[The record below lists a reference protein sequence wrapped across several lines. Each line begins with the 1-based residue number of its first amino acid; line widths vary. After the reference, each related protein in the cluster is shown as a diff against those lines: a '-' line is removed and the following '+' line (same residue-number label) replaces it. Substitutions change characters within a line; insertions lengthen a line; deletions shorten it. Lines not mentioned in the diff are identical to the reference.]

1 MKHFKSILFLLFIV
15 TFGLQGQPMTK
26 IKAPEFPGYA
36 DWLNT
41 DQAYKLADFRGKFV
55 LLDFWTYCCINC
67 IHVLPDL
74 KALEQKYANEL
85 VVIGVHSPK
94 FPGERETAN
103 IRQAIL
109 RYEIEHPVI
118 NDYQYSLW
126 KQYSIRAWPT
136 TVLIDPQG
144 YVVRGHSGENVWNVW
159 DGILEEEISAAD
171 KKGVLKR
178 SLFKPVMEPKIETV
192 LSFPGKVFAHPT
204 DNVLIISDSNHNR
217 ILIVNRDTGA
227 IQTVIGSG
235 AIGASDG
242 DFENATF
249 NHPQGIWQELDKI
262 YIADTENHLIR
273 VANLTSK
280 TVLTLAGTGKQSL
293 RFNEAGYGTTVGLNS
308 PWDLLYHDGL
318 LYVAMA
324 GFHQVWT
331 IDPSTSQAQPWLGSG
346 REDIIDGTA
355 YKSALAQPSGLTSD
369 GKFLYFADSEVSA
382 IRKAEF
388 KTGTVQT
395 LVGEGLFDFGDR
407 DGVGDRVRLQHALGV
422 VATDN
427 KLFIADTYNNKI
439 KELNPDTRRVVTFAG
454 TGKDGDSDG
463 AKASFDEPG
472 GIAYAENKIYIADT
486 NNHLI
491 RVVDTTTQETFTLE
505 IY

>member
-1 MKHFKSILFLLFIV
+1 MKPYKSLFFLFVLVI
-15 TFGLQGQPMTK
+15 GLQGQPMNK

-41 DQAYKLADFRGKFV
+41 DQSYKLADFHGKFV

-74 KALEQKYANEL
+74 KALEHKYANEL
-85 VVIGVHSPK
+85 IVVGVHSPK

-126 KQYSIRAWPT
+126 NQYNIRAWPT

-144 YVVRGHSGENVWNVW
+144 YVVSGHSGENVLNVW
-159 DGILEEEISAAD
+159 DDVLAEKISEAD
-171 KKGVLKR
+171 KKGILKR
-178 SLFKPVMEPKIETV
+178 SLFKPIIESKIESV

-204 DNVLIISDSNHNR
+204 HNVLIISDSNHNR
-217 ILIVNRDTGA
+217 ILVVNRETGA
-227 IQTVIGSG
+227 IQSIIGSG
-235 AIGASDG
+235 DRGAMDG
-242 DFENATF
+242 SFANATF
-249 NHPQGIWQELDKI
+249 NHPQGVWQEQDKI

-273 VANLTSK
+273 VANLKSK
-280 TVLTLAGTGKQSL
+280 TVSTLAGTGKQSL
-293 RFNEAGYGTTVGLNS
+293 RFNESGYGTEVGLNS

-324 GFHQVWT
+324 GFHQIWT
-331 IDPSTSQAQPWLGSG
+331 IDLGTSKAQPWLGSG
-346 REDIIDGTA
+346 REDIVDGPA
-355 YKSALAQPSGLTSD
+355 YKAALAQPSGLTTD

-382 IRKAEF
+382 VRKADF
-388 KTGTVQT
+388 KNGEVKT
-395 LVGEGLFDFGDR
+395 LVGKGLFDFGDR

-422 VATDN
+422 VAAN
-427 KLFIADTYNNKI
+427 NRLFIADTYNNKI
-439 KELNPDTRRVVTFAG
+439 KELNPDTRRVTAFAG
-454 TGKDGDSDG
+454 TGKDGNSDG
-463 AKASFDEPG
+463 EKASFDEPG
-472 GIAYAENKIYIADT
+472 GITYAENKIYIADT

-491 RVVDTTTQETFTLE
+491 RVVDTTTQETSTLE